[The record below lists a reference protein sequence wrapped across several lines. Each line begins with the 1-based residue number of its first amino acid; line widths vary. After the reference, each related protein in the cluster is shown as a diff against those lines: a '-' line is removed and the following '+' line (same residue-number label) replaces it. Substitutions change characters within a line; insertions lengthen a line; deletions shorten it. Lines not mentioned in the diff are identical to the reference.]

1 MRLLDGSPSAQ
12 YVVSRELV
20 VMLDAPRA
28 GVPRRVRERFESAS
42 ETHPSSNDERRAVSN
57 ERDVEVGCESRYE
70 QPFLTTRLRETDV
83 TNDVTDDVTDD
94 ASSRELQIARA
105 FLDARLNGEHEY
117 EGFEALLCDESVIS
131 LTTRLLA
138 RVEERGEAKFP
149 AKMVLSAYMICYHAD
164 VVLGGSNAK
173 EVPCEETS
181 LIDSS
186 KALVNA
192 FDALALTMSRSGT
205 FTATITNAFER
216 AWHTWTADFKIW
228 KSKDAFSLTQELIRI
243 GVAMESSMIR
253 VCGARGALD
262 STVDLGEERN
272 AIRSAQSHDR
282 ALLREKVFTLS
293 GKSAVDEFDAMI
305 TRVRAAG
312 LSDEESARAKDTR
325 TDRLDERR
333 RKREATSA
341 QIAAAIEKDKERAR
355 QQMAGEENVVSNFV
369 EMQKDQI
376 LHELMLDPEWKLRA
390 PPKSPVED
398 DPVREQVVQIMKKAF
413 WDMVYESLVHDTI
426 DTSIVRARI
435 FEWKDAIIDD
445 TLILDRQTT
454 ESLELIQNSLSLID
468 VNYLEASILR
478 MESTPTDTSEA
489 LRTSLDHGYTALN
502 ALANGSVKD
511 DLSAAF
517 DNLTRELETATNA
530 DKFTLSR
537 AIADALAFL
546 FDFRERI
553 HQSMSLEAANEAI
566 DALRETLAVM
576 PDGIEYAT
584 TRFLHRFDVKV
595 GETELALAFPRTCAW
610 LESVVEELP
619 TLDATFAPL
628 LDSLNVDRWRGVR
641 LRSGFETRAE
651 GAQKTS
657 SEVISSTLHPTR
669 VMSVNGVCRV
679 AFARLVT
686 NPNAM
691 IQDFIPE
698 TLEND
703 VQRIDYFCREFQNI
717 QTLAACLMLSTQLCR
732 LEVFVD
738 VDALIDRVAVLLSS
752 ERDLP
757 AMSRVAEVL
766 SATLPTSDGAQTITN
781 MLRKLTGSDDCAN
794 PMSVAII
801 KAIRSALTIRLLHG
815 FEGEAV
821 DRACDA
827 RLAAVFASRLRPRVD
842 AIARDAARVINLHA
856 TVRAPVVSALV
867 NKLLARDDEI

>member
-1 MRLLDGSPSAQ
+1 
-12 YVVSRELV
+12 
-20 VMLDAPRA
+20 
-28 GVPRRVRERFESAS
+28 
-42 ETHPSSNDERRAVSN
+42 
-57 ERDVEVGCESRYE
+57 
-70 QPFLTTRLRETDV
+70 
-83 TNDVTDDVTDD
+83 
-94 ASSRELQIARA
+94 
-105 FLDARLNGEHEY
+105 
-117 EGFEALLCDESVIS
+117 
-131 LTTRLLA
+131 
-138 RVEERGEAKFP
+138 
-149 AKMVLSAYMICYHAD
+149 MIRYHAD
-164 VVLGGSNAK
+164 VVLGGSNA
-173 EVPCEETS
+173 EEAPCEETS

-186 KALVNA
+186 KALVEA
-192 FDALALTMSRSGT
+192 FDALALAVSSST
-205 FTATITNAFER
+205 FSATITNAFER
-216 AWHTWTADFKIW
+216 AWHTWTADFNCW

-293 GKSAVDEFDAMI
+293 GESAVDEFDAMI
-305 TRVRAAG
+305 ARVRAAG
-312 LSDEESARAKDTR
+312 LSDEEAARAKDTR

-341 QIAAAIEKDKERAR
+341 QIAAAIAKDKERAR
-355 QQMAGEENVVSNFV
+355 QQTNGDDSAVSSFV
-369 EMQKDQI
+369 EIQKDQI

-390 PPKSPVED
+390 PKSPVED
-398 DPVREQVVQIMKKAF
+398 DPFREQVVQIMKKAF

-435 FEWKDAIIDD
+435 FEWKDAITDD
-445 TLILDRQTT
+445 ALILDRQTT

-478 MESTPTDTSEA
+478 MESTPAETAEA
-489 LRTSLDHGYTALN
+489 LRISLDHGYTALN

-517 DNLTRELETATNA
+517 ANLTRELETATNA
-530 DKFTLSR
+530 DKCTLSR
-537 AIADALAFL
+537 AIVDALAFL

-584 TRFLHRFDVKV
+584 TRFLHRFDVEI

-628 LDSLNVDRWRGVR
+628 LDSLNVDRWQGVR
-641 LRSGFETRAE
+641 LRSGFETRAD
-651 GAQKTS
+651 GAQKT
-657 SEVISSTLHPTR
+657 SEVISSTLRPTR
-669 VMSVNGVCRV
+669 AMSVDGVCRV

-686 NPNAM
+686 NSNAM

-703 VQRIDYFCREFQNI
+703 AQRIDYFCREFQNI
-717 QTLAACLMLSTQLCR
+717 QTLAACLMLSTQLCHS
-732 LEVFVD
+732 ETFVD
-738 VDALIDRVAVLLSS
+738 VDALIDRVSLLLSS

-794 PMSVAII
+794 PMYVAITN
-801 KAIRSALTIRLLHG
+801 AIRSALTIRLLHG

-827 RLAAVFASRLRPRVD
+827 RLAAIFASRLRPRVD

-867 NKLLARDDEI
+867 SDLLARDDEI

>member
-1 MRLLDGSPSAQ
+1 M
-12 YVVSRELV
+12 
-20 VMLDAPRA
+20 
-28 GVPRRVRERFESAS
+28 
-42 ETHPSSNDERRAVSN
+42 
-57 ERDVEVGCESRYE
+57 
-70 QPFLTTRLRETDV
+70 
-83 TNDVTDDVTDD
+83 
-94 ASSRELQIARA
+94 
-105 FLDARLNGEHEY
+105 NGEHTY
-117 EGFEALLCDESVIS
+117 DGFEARLCDESVVAR
-131 LTTRLLA
+131 TTRLLE
-138 RVEERGEAKFP
+138 RVQELSKTDAKFP
-149 AKMVLSAYMICYHAD
+149 AKMVLSAYMIRYHAD
-164 VVLGGSNAK
+164 VVLGGSNA
-173 EVPCEETS
+173 EEAPCEETS

-186 KALVNA
+186 KALVEA
-192 FDALALTMSRSGT
+192 FDALALAVSSST
-205 FTATITNAFER
+205 FSATITNAFER
-216 AWHTWTADFKIW
+216 AWHTWTADFNCW

-293 GKSAVDEFDAMI
+293 GESAVDEFDAMI
-305 TRVRAAG
+305 ARVRAAG
-312 LSDEESARAKDTR
+312 LSDEEAARAKDTR

-341 QIAAAIEKDKERAR
+341 QIAAAIAKDKERAR
-355 QQMAGEENVVSNFV
+355 QQMNGDESAVSSFV
-369 EMQKDQI
+369 EIQKDQI

-390 PPKSPVED
+390 RPKSPVED

-435 FEWKDAIIDD
+435 FEWKDAITDD
-445 TLILDRQTT
+445 ALILDRQTT

-478 MESTPTDTSEA
+478 MESTPAETAEA
-489 LRTSLDHGYTALN
+489 LRISLDHGYTALN

-517 DNLTRELETATNA
+517 ANLTRELETATNA
-530 DKFTLSR
+530 DKCTLSR
-537 AIADALAFL
+537 AIVDALAFL

-584 TRFLHRFDVKV
+584 TRFLHRFDVEI

-641 LRSGFETRAE
+641 LRSGFETRAD
-651 GAQKTS
+651 GAQKT
-657 SEVISSTLHPTR
+657 SEVISSTLRPTR
-669 VMSVNGVCRV
+669 AMSVDGVCRV

-686 NPNAM
+686 NSNAM

-703 VQRIDYFCREFQNI
+703 AQRIDYFCREFQNI

-732 LEVFVD
+732 SETFVD
-738 VDALIDRVAVLLSS
+738 VDALIDRVSFLLSS

-794 PMSVAII
+794 PMSVAITN
-801 KAIRSALTIRLLHG
+801 AIRSALTIRLLHG

-827 RLAAVFASRLRPRVD
+827 RLAAIFAARLRPRVD

-867 NKLLARDDEI
+867 SDLLARDDEI